1 MKKSF
6 LLFDWY
12 LIIPVIFL
20 VLISLTILFSIN
32 PIFLRNQLFALSF
45 SICALFIFSQI
56 AYTDFR
62 SLSLPL
68 YISSIALLAIVF
80 ILGFESRGAVR
91 WLDIFGVSLQASE
104 IAKPMLSL
112 AFAGFLA
119 GRPASNFKMLFI
131 AFFFLLP
138 VFVLIY
144 LQPDLGNALV
154 FAIVVGFSLLV
165 YGIPI
170 KWFLIGI
177 LPFILSAP
185 VIWNRIHDYQRLRI
199 LTFFNPLYDPDGSS
213 YNLIQAIIAVGSGG
227 VVGKGITEGTQS
239 RLKFLPENHTD
250 FIFAS
255 LAEKLGFFG
264 SLCVIALFVFIF
276 FRIYQIFLRTK
287 DIYGQML
294 VSAAFFFLLVQFF
307 VNIGM
312 NLGLVPIVGL
322 TLPFVSYG
330 GSSLLSSFILIGIL
344 SSVST
349 RNRDKR
355 LLEIK

>member
-1 MKKSF
+1 MKKPF

-12 LIIPVIFL
+12 LIVPIIFL
-20 VLISLTILFSIN
+20 VLISLNILFSIN
-32 PIFLRNQLFALSF
+32 PLFLRNQLFALSV
-45 SICALFIFSQI
+45 SIVAFFIFSQI

-62 SLSLPL
+62 SFSLPL
-68 YISSIALLAIVF
+68 YISAVVLLIVVY

-104 IAKPMLSL
+104 IAKPILTL

-119 GRPASNFKMLFI
+119 GRSGNSFKLLLTTL
-131 AFFFLLP
+131 FFLLP

-154 FAIVVGFSLLV
+154 FVIVLVLSLLV
-165 YGIPI
+165 FGVPI
-170 KWFLIGI
+170 KWFVLGS
-177 LPFILSAP
+177 LPFIVSAP
-185 VIWNRIHDYQRLRI
+185 SIWYRIHDYQRLRV
-199 LTFFNPLYDPDGSS
+199 LTFFNPLRDPDGSS

-227 VVGKGITEGTQS
+227 VFGKGITEGTQS
-239 RLKFLPENHTD
+239 RLNFLPENHTD

-255 LAEKLGFFG
+255 LAEKLGFVG
-264 SLCVIALFVFIF
+264 SLFVVLLFVFIF
-276 FRIYQIFLRTK
+276 FRIYQIFSRTK
-287 DIYGQML
+287 DIYGQMI
-294 VSAAFFFLLVQFF
+294 VSCAFFFLLVQFF

-330 GSSLLSSFILIGIL
+330 GSSLLACFILVGIL

-349 RNRDKR
+349 RNRENS
-355 LLEIK
+355 LIEIK

>member
-1 MKKSF
+1 MKKPF

-20 VLISLTILFSIN
+20 VFISLTILFSIN
-32 PIFLRNQLFALSF
+32 PFFLRNQLFALCISVF
-45 SICALFIFSQI
+45 AFFIFSQI
-56 AYTDFR
+56 TYTDFKH
-62 SLSLPL
+62 LSLPL
-68 YISSIALLAIVF
+68 YISAIVLLVIVY

-91 WLDIFGVSLQASE
+91 WVEIFGVSLQASE

-119 GRPASNFKMLFI
+119 GKSGSNLKLLFI
-131 AFFFLLP
+131 TSFFLLP

-154 FAIVVGFSLLV
+154 FGIVVIFSLLV
-165 YGIPI
+165 YGIPL
-170 KWFLIGI
+170 KWFII
-177 LPFILSAP
+177 SSFPFILSAP
-185 VIWNRIHDYQRLRI
+185 TIWNRIHDYQRLRI
-199 LTFFNPLYDPDGSS
+199 LTFLNPLRDPKGSS

-227 VVGKGITEGTQS
+227 VFGKGISEGTQS

-264 SLCVIALFVFIF
+264 SLFVIMLFVFIF

-294 VSAAFFFLLVQFF
+294 VSSAFFFLLVQFF

-349 RNRDKR
+349 KNREKK